1 VHLYL
6 LKLYKTSVPL
16 RMQVKSVRIKS
27 GKHTHSGCGIDG
39 EFFPLN
45 GQVISSLLPEQC
57 RLIGRFRIWL
67 VWVIFNSLTGFGKLV
82 YLLLYEFRYPICL
95 VKYLVDVTAE
105 LCKFFVSVISIFY
118 CLFIHL
124 FYFDFIKRK
133 KVHCIF
139 CNKKLNVLLISISSN
154 WSFDSF
160 ILMFWIVICSCS
172 VGLLSVSGA
181 KVRDEFGSTF
191 KFVLKVIQG

>member
-1 VHLYL
+1 MHLYL
-6 LKLYKTSVPL
+6 LKLYKNSVPL

-82 YLLLYEFRYPICL
+82 YLLLYESRYPICL
-95 VKYLVDVTAE
+95 VKYLVAVTAE
-105 LCKFFVSVISIFY
+105 LCKSFVPVICICL
-118 CLFIHL
+118 CLFVHL
-124 FYFDFIKRK
+124 FYFNFVKRR
-133 KVHCIF
+133 KVHCTFLQQEAEFIANLHF
-139 CNKKLNVLLISISSN
+139 LELITWMLI
-154 WSFDSF
+154 DYDP
-160 ILMFWIVICSCS
+160 
-172 VGLLSVSGA
+172 VSQY
-181 KVRDEFGSTF
+181 
-191 KFVLKVIQG
+191 L